1 MEINDALSPPQAF
14 LRECEENLPIFD
26 KMSTEAGYLMEQP
39 NMARELDGI
48 QKRWGGII
56 SSSEERSHRVEKM
69 FRAWTAYSN
78 ELESFQENLD
88 RLQNRLAS
96 DPNVGTTDVQVL
108 EHELAL
114 AKVRAVIACGCCLLA
129 VFWGWGGEGDYLCV
143 CICVFYKFDLKGRM
157 IVFLIFL
164 VFLVI

>member
-1 MEINDALSPPQAF
+1 MGITIFPWPLYHAFTLQNNTLCSQAF
-14 LRECEENLPIFD
+14 LRECEENLPFFD

-39 NMARELDGI
+39 NMAHELDSI
-48 QKRWGGII
+48 QKRWGSII

-69 FRAWTAYSN
+69 FGAWTAYSN

-114 AKVRAVIACGCCLLA
+114 AKVRDTAGAL
-129 VFWGWGGEGDYLCV
+129 
-143 CICVFYKFDLKGRM
+143 
-157 IVFLIFL
+157 
-164 VFLVI
+164 